1 MIKATVSNLERVRYD
16 CNDTNTDVHIIVY
29 IYIYD
34 DSYPLDINVMFSFL
48 VNDSRVSFVY
58 TRTRDYDKLMA
69 L

>member
-16 CNDTNTDVHIIVY
+16 CNDANTDVDIILY

-34 DSYPLDINVMFSFL
+34 NSYPLDINVMFSFL

>member
-16 CNDTNTDVHIIVY
+16 CNDTNTDVDIIV
-29 IYIYD
+29 YIYD